1 MCKGKKVQSINPAG
15 FTINNSPFSTHH
27 LLNTKYYIVMY
38 YTKFNVEYQ
47 ENSKKIS
54 VTPHWIE
61 VRIVDSTESMRILI
75 NRC

>member
-1 MCKGKKVQSINPAG
+1 
-15 FTINNSPFSTHH
+15 
-27 LLNTKYYIVMY
+27 MY

-54 VTPHWIE
+54 VTLHWIE

-75 NRC
+75 NRCWSEGWGLYLMH

>member
-1 MCKGKKVQSINPAG
+1 
-15 FTINNSPFSTHH
+15 
-27 LLNTKYYIVMY
+27 MY

-61 VRIVDSTESMRILI
+61 VRIVDRTESMRILI
-75 NRC
+75 NRCWSKGWGVISDALIATGREIKSGLNFKKG